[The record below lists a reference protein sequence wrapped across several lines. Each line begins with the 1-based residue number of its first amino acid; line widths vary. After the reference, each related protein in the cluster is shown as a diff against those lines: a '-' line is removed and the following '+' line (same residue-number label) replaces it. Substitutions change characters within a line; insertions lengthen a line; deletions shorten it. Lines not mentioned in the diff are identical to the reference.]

1 MYLTKEDLEKIRKYI
16 VLNGVKDSQFPEQ
29 NVLMGDEYIT
39 LINTS
44 GNRKMKI
51 SQLFSLIEFPQEKDF
66 NSRLTVLEEVTDSKN
81 VKKRNTTLLK
91 LVDDN
96 KDKIEK
102 LTLRVDN
109 HFKTLKEHSSKLVEI
124 NDNVEKLKS
133 DLDTTKSKIAIKIIT
148 E

>member
-44 GNRKMKI
+44 GNRKMKV

-81 VKKRNTTLLK
+81 VKKKNTTLLK

-102 LTLRVDN
+102 LTVRVDN
-109 HFKTLKEHSSKLVEI
+109 HYTTLKEYEGQLTKTTTDVKNVKDRLNTVE
-124 NDNVEKLKS
+124 NK
-133 DLDTTKSKIAIKIIT
+133 IKIQVIT